1 MTYSSGGLIQAAD
14 FNGFA
19 GTSQTGNGAT
29 INQIWGIG
37 TGNCGYGQTPIAT
50 VAGPTPGPPDTVAAT
65 NWAALIN
72 TLNIIRN
79 HQSGAGSGI
88 SAPTAGSTVTYL
100 STLSSAIST
109 AYSSRNSY
117 ATTGTDITS
126 TKALSMSATASVA
139 ASASQTW
146 TVTFGSVDQCRYFFN
161 AGGHI
166 FIYYGTF
173 TNTGATA
180 RGTSI
185 NTLCQTNYTY
195 KLLYANSMSSRQG
208 TGGTVVTDTT
218 GTGYYALPTGAT
230 QYLRIN
236 STSYYSGDYCYLNV
250 NTNGGAG
257 SYGANGN
264 IITLTFGAYSATTGS
279 TQPSDAISI
288 TQNMICYVR
297 QPETSTGLSN
307 SWGTPTIA

>member
-19 GTSQTGNGAT
+19 GTTQVGSAAT

-37 TGNCGYGQTPIAT
+37 TGNCGYGQSPIAT
-50 VAGPTPGPPDTVAAT
+50 VSAGGTVAAT
-65 NWAALIN
+65 NWASLIN

-79 HQSGAGSGI
+79 HQTGSGSGI
-88 SAPTAGSTVTYL
+88 SAPSAGSTVTYL
-100 STLSSAIST
+100 STLSTQISSAYT
-109 AYSSRNSY
+109 ARNSY
-117 ATTGTDITS
+117 ATTGLDITS
-126 TKALSMSATASVA
+126 TKTLTMNATASVA
-139 ASASQTW
+139 SSASATW
-146 TVTFGSVDQCRYFFN
+146 TVTFGSVDQARYFFN

-173 TNTGATA
+173 TNIGATA

-185 NTLCQTNYTY
+185 NTLCQTNYLY
-195 KLLYANSMSSRQG
+195 KVLYANSMSIRQG
-208 TGGTVVTDTT
+208 SGGTVVTDTT
-218 GTGYYALPTGAT
+218 GTGYYTLPTGAT

-236 STSYYSGDYCYLNV
+236 STSYYSGDYCYLNI

-264 IITLTFGAYSATTGS
+264 IITITFGAYSATTGS
-279 TQPSDAISI
+279 TQPSDAINI

-297 QPETSTGLSN
+297 RPETSTGLTS